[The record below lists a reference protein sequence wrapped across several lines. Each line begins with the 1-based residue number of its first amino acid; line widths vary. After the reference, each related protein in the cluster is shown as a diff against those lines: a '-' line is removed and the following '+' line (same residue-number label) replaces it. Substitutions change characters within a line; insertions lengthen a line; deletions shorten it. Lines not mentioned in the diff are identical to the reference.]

1 MSGTSGRAVA
11 GPELQGHRWLIWFGL
26 PGWSASTLQWRG
38 RCLGGGPE
46 NLRGWPPHG
55 PCHGSQSDRRDQ
67 KRITGPRT
75 SCILLFHPKFGG
87 IIVGTEL
94 VCASRLVFVLLIGV
108 MWTFL
113 RPSVTVVCIV
123 ILVFFF
129 CHLITSLISL
139 AAWVAFLMSGR
150 SATVV

>member
-1 MSGTSGRAVA
+1 MSGTSGQAA
-11 GPELQGHRWLIWFGL
+11 TGPGLQGDRWLIRFGL
-26 PGWSASTLQWRG
+26 PGWSASTLQWPG
-38 RCLGGGPE
+38 RCQGGGPE

-67 KRITGPRT
+67 TGITGPGT
-75 SCILLFHPKFGG
+75 SCILLFHPKFRG
-87 IIVGTEL
+87 IIVGSEL
-94 VCASRLVFVLLIGV
+94 ICAVFLTNSCNVDIFTSESDCLSVCLYCYLS
-108 MWTFL
+108 FL
-113 RPSVTVVCIV
+113 
-123 ILVFFF
+123 